1 MILEIK
7 VLEERDSNSYVFRFD
22 LFIKAFN
29 SETNYTA
36 LNEYWTSF
44 SLKPNDSDNIHGM
57 RVG

>member
-36 LNEYWTSF
+36 LNEY
-44 SLKPNDSDNIHGM
+44 
-57 RVG
+57 